1 MRDYFKTNL
10 KNLDKES
17 IINDPY
23 LKEISNMWKG
33 K

>member
-1 MRDYFKTNL
+1 MREYLKANL

-17 IINDPY
+17 IVNDPY
-23 LKEISNMWKG
+23 LKEINNIWKG